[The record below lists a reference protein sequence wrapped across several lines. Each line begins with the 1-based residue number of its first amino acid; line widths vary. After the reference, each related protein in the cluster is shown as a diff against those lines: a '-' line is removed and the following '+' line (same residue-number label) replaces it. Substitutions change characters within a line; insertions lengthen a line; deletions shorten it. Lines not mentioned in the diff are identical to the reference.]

1 MLLVSWWAWLCQFDI
16 IALPNTVNT
25 SVISLKDELSWEA
38 QKEAILEFDVNQ
50 TDPKIIYLFGKID
63 FVAII

>member
-1 MLLVSWWAWLCQFDI
+1 M
-16 IALPNTVNT
+16 NT